1 MKCIE
6 CGSEMT
12 TKKENVPFEA
22 LPGTVLVGVDVS
34 RCRACGAYEVAIPA
48 LDKLMDMLASAVIR
62 KSARLVG
69 SEVRFLRKYLG
80 YSSSD
85 FAKRISSSPST
96 VSKWENDAQPIGF
109 HSDLLLRAMVALDK
123 KVDSYTS
130 AAFADIGDAATKPR
144 YAMRL
149 MSKTWKQTVLRA
161 S

>member
-1 MKCIE
+1 
-6 CGSEMT
+6 MT

-48 LDKLMDMLASAVIR
+48 IDKLMHMLASAVIR

-69 SEVRFLRKYLG
+69 AEVRFLRKYLG
-80 YSSSD
+80 YSSGD
-85 FAKRISSSPST
+85 FAKRIGSSPST
-96 VSKWENDAQPIGF
+96 VSKWENDVQPIGL

-123 KVDSYTS
+123 KMDSYTS
-130 AAFADIGDAATKPR
+130 DAFVDIGDAVQKPR
-144 YAMRL
+144 YAMRP
-149 MSKTWKQTVLRA
+149 SAKTWKQAELRA